1 MEPLEQATER
11 ARWPRSKWRELANDA
26 GMSIKRLKKI
36 MKRSSRGEQV
46 WLNGQYVV
54 HKRVRDD
61 GWTELS
67 LRRQDR
73 APITDWRHKQQIKNQ
88 LCGPECE
95 GVELYPAE
103 SRLMDTSNQYWLFV
117 RTAPGDRIP
126 VGFTVTRKVTTHKGV
141 GGSVQRPPGE
151 EE

>member
-1 MEPLEQATER
+1 MQPLERATSTPKTRTDLR
-11 ARWPRSKWRELANDA
+11 ALANEA
-26 GMSIKRLKKI
+26 GVTVKRLKKI

-46 WLNGQYVV
+46 WLNDQYVV
-54 HKRVRDD
+54 HKRERAD

-67 LRRQDR
+67 MRRQDR
-73 APITDWRHKQQIKNQ
+73 APITDWRHKQQIKNE

-103 SRLMDTSNQYWLFV
+103 SRLVDTSNQYWLFV
-117 RTAPGDRIP
+117 RTDPNDNIP
-126 VGFTVTRKVTTHKGV
+126 VGFTESRTVTTHTGV

-151 EE
+151 ED